1 MLLEEYGHFV
11 DAQINPVD
19 SAGDEGAIFAELVQG
34 DALSDSQLALLRAEN
49 DWVTVMID
57 GQLMAI
63 EQSNPTPTLIASY
76 QGLRSAW
83 DVRVVGNYAYLA
95 DLSTTTADLKIFNIS
110 TPAAPVLVSQ
120 SDATNVISDVDFS
133 NGYVY
138 AADGTSGLRVIDV
151 TNPSS
156 PNLKSTYN
164 SPGDAQDVKI
174 VGNYAYVAD
183 GTSGLQIVN
192 IRNPNSPVLQG
203 TAGISIGVIGSVS
216 SVDVVDNYAYI
227 VNKVGVTGR
236 MQIIN
241 ISNPASPT
249 KSGEY
254 SFVLEGFVSNVQVL
268 GNYAY
273 ISAGNRG
280 LKIIDISNPAS
291 PVLKGEYYYNSGAE
305 AYDVQVV
312 GKYAYVVFGLT
323 GLEIID
329 ISNPSSPTLAGSYD
343 PRTTYYG
350 MSVTNTA
357 TSVEV
362 VNNYA
367 YLTVRAARD
376 LGGLWILDVSQFTGT
391 NQPPSVGLAVSPA
404 SVTENGTSNL
414 VYTFTRSGAT
424 TNTLTANYTV
434 GGTAT
439 LGTDYT
445 GISSLGTTKTV
456 TFAAG
461 SSTAIVTVDPT
472 GDTTVES
479 DETVALTLAAGT
491 GYTIGT
497 TSAVTGTITNDDTAS
512 QPSITLA
519 VSPSSVTENGTG
531 NLVYTFTRSGATT
544 SALTANYTVGGTA
557 TLGTDYTGI
566 SSSGTTKT
574 VSFAAGSATAIV
586 RVDPSSDTTGESD
599 ETVSLALTAGT
610 GYTVGTTSAVTG
622 TILNDDFI
630 GSSSNDTLMGTA
642 GNDYINGGAGQDTL
656 TGSGGSDIFVFQ
668 FRQSR
673 VSAADRITDFAIG
686 TDKIDLL
693 TGSGLAMNAPSTFTR
708 AANSTGTTLANMVN
722 SVFRDAN
729 GSLTGNQ
736 ALGINSAAL
745 VSTRTSGIAGT
756 YLVIND
762 GVAGFQSANDLLV
775 NITGY
780 RGALPAL
787 GNISVSGWFVP

>member
-1 MLLEEYGHFV
+1 
-11 DAQINPVD
+11 
-19 SAGDEGAIFAELVQG
+19 
-34 DALSDSQLALLRAEN
+34 
-49 DWVTVMID
+49 
-57 GQLMAI
+57 
-63 EQSNPTPTLIASY
+63 
-76 QGLRSAW
+76 
-83 DVRVVGNYAYLA
+83 
-95 DLSTTTADLKIFNIS
+95 
-110 TPAAPVLVSQ
+110 
-120 SDATNVISDVDFS
+120 
-133 NGYVY
+133 
-138 AADGTSGLRVIDV
+138 
-151 TNPSS
+151 
-156 PNLKSTYN
+156 
-164 SPGDAQDVKI
+164 
-174 VGNYAYVAD
+174 
-183 GTSGLQIVN
+183 
-192 IRNPNSPVLQG
+192 
-203 TAGISIGVIGSVS
+203 
-216 SVDVVDNYAYI
+216 
-227 VNKVGVTGR
+227 VTGT
-236 MQIIN
+236 ITN
-241 ISNPASPT
+241 GDVALPTIS
-249 KSGEY
+249 
-254 SFVLEGFVSNVQVL
+254 
-268 GNYAY
+268 
-273 ISAGNRG
+273 
-280 LKIIDISNPAS
+280 
-291 PVLKGEYYYNSGAE
+291 
-305 AYDVQVV
+305 
-312 GKYAYVVFGLT
+312 
-323 GLEIID
+323 
-329 ISNPSSPTLAGSYD
+329 
-343 PRTTYYG
+343 
-350 MSVTNTA
+350 
-357 TSVEV
+357 
-362 VNNYA
+362 
-367 YLTVRAARD
+367 
-376 LGGLWILDVSQFTGT
+376 
-391 NQPPSVGLAVSPA
+391 LAVSPS
-404 SVTENGTSNL
+404 SVTENGTGNL

-424 TNTLTANYTV
+424 TSALTANYTV

-445 GISSLGTTKTV
+445 GISSSGTTKTV
-456 TFAAG
+456 SFAAG
-461 SSTAIVTVDPT
+461 SATAIVTVDPT
-472 GDTTVES
+472 GDTTVESDETVALTLAAGTGYTIGTTSAVTGTITNDDVSLPTITLAVSPSSVTENGTGNLVYTFTRSGATTSALTANYTVGGTATLGTDYTGISSSGTTKTVSFAAGSATAIVTVDPTGDTAVES

-668 FRQSR
+668 FRQSL

-722 SVFRDAN
+722 SVFTDAN

-745 VSTRTSGIAGT
+745 VSTTTSGIAGT

-780 RGALPAL
+780 SGALPAL

>member
-1 MLLEEYGHFV
+1 MATVLDMAIVSALDALHSFAHQDNFWNLFEIAFGSGYDRPTVQRLRAQWQAGDTGIFPTLAVVTQEILGTASGAYGNGTIYLSDQFLANASETGVVRVLLEEYGHFV

-497 TSAVTGTITNDDTAS
+497 TSAVTGTI
-512 QPSITLA
+512 
-519 VSPSSVTENGTG
+519 
-531 NLVYTFTRSGATT
+531 
-544 SALTANYTVGGTA
+544 
-557 TLGTDYTGI
+557 
-566 SSSGTTKT
+566 
-574 VSFAAGSATAIV
+574 
-586 RVDPSSDTTGESD
+586 
-599 ETVSLALTAGT
+599 
-610 GYTVGTTSAVTG
+610 
-622 TILNDDFI
+622 LNDDFI

-668 FRQSR
+668 FRQSL

-722 SVFRDAN
+722 SVFTDAN

-745 VSTRTSGIAGT
+745 VSTTTSGIAGT

-780 RGALPAL
+780 SGALPAL